1 MLARER
7 KPEELV
13 ITNLRIRESLR
24 RALEREAEQHQVSL
38 NKEIINRLEDSLE
51 AGDKLELRAIRA
63 DMETIWMRYS
73 EWFSAHELEE
83 GILTALE
90 QRDFSN
96 SPIAAPSRCARPR
109 RQRRADGQPR
119 WRGPGR
125 KRIRLKCDR
134 SKAGL
139 RHCAGPLSL

>member
-24 RALEREAEQHQVSL
+24 RALEREAEQHQLSL

-51 AGDKLELRAIRA
+51 AGARLEFSTIHA
-63 DMETIWMRYS
+63 DMETAWLRYS
-73 EWFSAHELEE
+73 EWFTAHELEE

-90 QRDFSN
+90 QRDFEL
-96 SPIAAPSRCARPR
+96 A
-109 RQRRADGQPR
+109 RQRAIAL
-119 WRGPGR
+119 R
-125 KRIRLKCDR
+125 KTQEAAARRRTAKMEGIEL
-134 SKAGL
+134 
-139 RHCAGPLSL
+139 